1 MLSVALILAGALV
14 LIDAGVTL
22 VWQEPITALYAK
34 FKQDHLHSALAKVER
49 LAPSTVERHALAQ
62 LPTETQRI
70 ELLAREFERH
80 TKNGSPVGVIH
91 IPKID
96 ANYVFVKGTGT
107 SELETGPGTYAA
119 TRFPGIPG
127 TTLIAGHRTT
137 YLAPFHNI
145 DELHRGDVIYLDMPY
160 AHFAYTVTGQR
171 VVYPSDVRAA
181 TAEVGYSRLVLSA
194 CTPLFSAEKRLLV
207 YARLNRTVPE
217 LRDGRAAPL
226 STATNTVAKGA

>member
-1 MLSVALILAGALV
+1 MLGYTLIAIGALA
-14 LIDAGVTL
+14 LLDAGVTL
-22 VWQEPITALYAK
+22 VWQEPLSALYAK
-34 FKQDHLHSALAKVER
+34 FRQDELHSALAKVER
-49 LAPSTVERHALAQ
+49 VVPTPAERNVLAH
-62 LPTETQRI
+62 LPNEARRI

-80 TKNGSPVGVIH
+80 AKDGSPVGEIH

-107 SELETGPGTYAA
+107 SELESGPGTYAG

-127 TTLIAGHRTT
+127 TTSIAGHRTT

-145 DELHRGDVIYLDMPY
+145 NELRRGEKIYLDMPY

-171 VVYPSDVRAA
+171 TVYPNNVRAA
-181 TAEVGYSRLVLSA
+181 TSEVGYSRLVLSA

-207 YARLNRTVPE
+207 YARLNGIVPTPQAGGAM
-217 LRDGRAAPL
+217 RL
-226 STATNTVAKGA
+226 STATNTVARGA